1 VGGEGKEQTWEE
13 ERNERQIQRGE
24 RDDLI
29 GDRGQKCV
37 SVGGDCNRRHG
48 VSVGGIIENTE
59 ELFCAC
65 VDAGCAAATTVA
77 SAAGV
82 YSGGKGTG
90 GDVWVFTQLYLFRD
104 LTELSVVHA
113 VV

>member
-1 VGGEGKEQTWEE
+1 M
-13 ERNERQIQRGE
+13 
-24 RDDLI
+24 

-82 YSGGKGTG
+82 YN
-90 GDVWVFTQLYLFRD
+90 
-104 LTELSVVHA
+104 
-113 VV
+113 